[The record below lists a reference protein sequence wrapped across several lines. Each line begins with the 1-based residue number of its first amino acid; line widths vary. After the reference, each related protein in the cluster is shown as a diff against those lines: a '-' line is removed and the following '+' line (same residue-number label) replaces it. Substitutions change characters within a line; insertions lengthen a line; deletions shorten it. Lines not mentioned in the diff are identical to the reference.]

1 MLRIENL
8 TKSFGVDAL
17 FKDVSFMLGNKQ
29 KVALVGAN
37 GSGKSTMFKIL
48 AGVEEYDSGIIDPG
62 LEKIG
67 YLPQEVELPDD
78 MLVGEFIETLV
89 DDPYSEKY
97 LAENILSRL
106 QFDVDEYTEVGI
118 LSPGQRM
125 KLKLTELILQGNTVL
140 LLDEPTNHLDIEGI
154 RWLEKFIHSLDQ
166 ICIIISHDRAFLNN
180 VCTNVFE
187 IEEEQVHVYTGNYD
201 AYILGKAA
209 RLDKRAKEYKAQE
222 RKRSQMEKLLAS
234 AKKIGD
240 GKARGRAVG
249 AAKKRMIREVTRHE
263 IDEYSEK
270 KIGGITIDGAVRE
283 QRLLLR
289 VEDLEFSYTDEP
301 LIKDLSFE
309 IRGKERLWIS
319 GPNGVGKTTLINL
332 LTGALTPQKGMV
344 EWTDGVRWTYFS
356 QNQEHLEMDMKL
368 QDYFLKY
375 TDVDYGKSFGVLSKY
390 LFTREMMNR
399 KLRML
404 SPGQRAR
411 LSFAVFT
418 QNEYELLILDEPTN
432 HLDIDTKEAIEEAI
446 NEYKG
451 AVILISH
458 DRYFV
463 ENVGVTS
470 ELVLS

>member
-8 TKSFGVDAL
+8 TKSFGIDVL

-37 GSGKSTMFKIL
+37 GSGKSTLFKIL
-48 AGVEEYDSGIIDPG
+48 AGIEEYDSGTIDLG

-67 YLPQEVELPDD
+67 YLPQEISLPEE
-78 MLVGEFIETLV
+78 MLVGEFIESLV

-97 LAENILSRL
+97 LADNILSKL
-106 QFDVDEYTEVGI
+106 QFDADEYTEVGI

-125 KLKLTELILQGNTVL
+125 KLKLTQLILEGNSVL
-140 LLDEPTNHLDIEGI
+140 LMDEPTNHLDIEGI

-180 VCTNVFE
+180 VSSHVFE
-187 IEEEQVHVYTGNYD
+187 IEEQQVHVYTGNYD
-201 AYILGKAA
+201 AYIVGKAE
-209 RLDKRAKEYKAQE
+209 RLEKRAKEFKAQE
-222 RKRSQMEKLLAS
+222 RKRAQMEKLLAS
-234 AKKIGD
+234 AKRIGD

-249 AAKKRMIREVTRHE
+249 AAKKRMIREVTRYE

-270 KIGGITIDGAVRE
+270 KIGGITIDGSVRE

-289 VEDLEFSYTDEP
+289 VEDVSFSYTDTP
-301 LIKDLSFE
+301 LLENMSVE
-309 IRGKERLWIS
+309 LRGQERLWIS
-319 GPNGVGKTTLINL
+319 GPNGVGKTTFINL
-332 LTGALTPQKGMV
+332 LTGALTPQSGMV
-344 EWTDGVRWTYFS
+344 EWTDGVKWAYFS
-356 QNQEHLEMDMKL
+356 QNQEHLKMDMTL
-368 QDYFLKY
+368 QDYFLKF
-375 TDVDYGKSFGVLSKY
+375 TDVEFGKSFGILAGY

-463 ENVGVTS
+463 ENVGVTT
-470 ELVLS
+470 ELRMG